1 MLGPEGSSMAK
12 KGAGNKRSRPARGRK
27 RSAAG
32 KLQKSASSLEAWKI
46 KDWWDDFSDMG
57 VEKRLGMVRE
67 VLQTA
72 APDGEWC
79 TGVFPDAIL
88 KLELGLVPER
98 YAEFFEELLDSRP
111 DVFDKGA
118 IWYLFSAAAACIS
131 SDRDD
136 LLERMASRVASVTK
150 KVDDPHF
157 AVISILRLG
166 GHERAA
172 QLVLDAV
179 IPVMRTSGVM
189 PWGINQLIE
198 WSMFEPNQ
206 RCTAAGVTEEAIK
219 ESYQVVKRLLCDDIK
234 IARRAHRTI
243 VNHWAGKTE
252 RTWTLQ
258 DFSLPE
264 PNRAGHHV
272 YLLLI
277 DFMRWL
283 SECRGLPPI
292 VSDEFRSILMQCC
305 DAMDGPVTTFLT
317 GLKRG
322 DIEPHLAG
330 KLSFLCLDRIHAPAG
345 VVGML
350 YLYDFLR
357 ERGIVE
363 WAAHKSTA
371 SMLNELWKELRQGMD
386 YEWHRYAFL
395 ERWLPP
401 APKARFR
408 PGGTRVG
415 T

>member
-1 MLGPEGSSMAK
+1 MAK
-12 KGAGNKRSRPARGRK
+12 KGAGNKTSRPARGRK
-27 RSAAG
+27 RSAPG
-32 KLQKSASSLEAWKI
+32 KLLKFASSSEREGLSLN
-46 KDWWDDFSDMG
+46 DWWEDFYEGS
-57 VEKRLGMVRE
+57 VEKRLRMVRE
-67 VLQTA
+67 VLETT

-79 TGVFPDAIL
+79 MEVFSDAIS
-88 KLELGLVPER
+88 KLREGLGPER
-98 YAEFFEELLDSRP
+98 YAALLEEVLDSRP
-111 DVFDKGA
+111 DFFDMDA
-118 IWYLFSAAAACIS
+118 VWYLYHAAGACIS
-131 SDRDD
+131 SGRDD
-136 LLERMASRVASVTK
+136 LLERMASRVASVTTE
-150 KVDDPHF
+150 VDEPHF

-166 GHERAA
+166 GQERAA

-198 WSMFEPNQ
+198 WAMFEPNQ
-206 RCTAAGVTEEAIK
+206 RCAAAGVTEEAIE
-219 ESYQVVKRLLCDDIK
+219 ESYQVVEHLLCDDIK
-234 IARRAHRTI
+234 LARGAYRTI
-243 VNHWAGKTE
+243 VTHWAGKAE
-252 RTWTLQ
+252 KNWTLQ
-258 DFSLPE
+258 DFTLPE
-264 PNRAGHHV
+264 TNRAGHHV

-292 VSDEFRSILMQCC
+292 VSDEFRSVLMQCG
-305 DAMDGPVTTFLT
+305 DAMDGPVTRFLT
-317 GLKRG
+317 GLKRQ
-322 DIEPHLAG
+322 DMEPHLAG
-330 KLSFLCLDRIHAPAG
+330 KLDFLSLDRIHAPAA

-363 WAAHKSTA
+363 GAAHKSTA
-371 SMLNELWKELRQGMD
+371 SMLNKLWKELQQLMD

-401 APKARFR
+401 APKVTFR